1 MKLSSRGHYGLRAM
15 VYLAKPKN
23 NQPIPLKQIAKDE
36 KIPEAFLEQIFVDL
50 RKAGLV
56 RSVRGPKGGFR
67 LADSPDKI
75 VVGDIVRVL
84 EGTVNIVDCMED
96 NKKSCCEKSEDCST
110 KIVWEKL
117 RDTMAAVLDG
127 MKLADLVLGGK
138 TMIDTL

>member
-23 NQPIPLKQIAKDE
+23 NQPIPLRQIASDE
-36 KIPEAFLEQIFVDL
+36 SIPEAFLEQIFVDL

-56 RSVRGPKGGFR
+56 RSVRGPKGGYR

-75 VVGDIVRVL
+75 VVGNIVRVL
-84 EGTVNIVDCMED
+84 EGSVNIVDCMED
-96 NKKSCCEKSEDCST
+96 SDGNCCDKNEDCST

-117 RDTMAAVLDG
+117 RDTMATVLDG
-127 MKLADLVLGGK
+127 IHLSDLILGGRR
-138 TMIDTL
+138 MIDTL